1 MNTTHTA
8 RRARLVVIASGALLA
23 APLLLT
29 GCAQSDGAAAGTGG
43 TSETSE
49 TTASSLTLT
58 DGWAKA
64 NAGSEMESM
73 SAIFGTLKNGTDKEI
88 TLESAESASAGTV
101 ELHETDG
108 DGKMRE
114 KKGGFTIPAG
124 GELKLAPGGDH
135 IMLMEMPKAIKAGE
149 EVEATLHFSDGS
161 TLKVKA
167 LVKDYSG
174 ANESY
179 DGGMEHGSEDGGMD
193 HGSEDGGMDH
203 ESH

>member
-8 RRARLVVIASGALLA
+8 RRARLAVLASGALLA

-29 GCAQSDGAAAGTGG
+29 GCAQADGPAAGSGSS
-43 TSETSE
+43 SETSQKAE
-49 TTASSLTLT
+49 SGLTLS
-58 DGWAKA
+58 DSWAKA

-73 SAIFGTLKNGTDKEI
+73 SAVFGTLKNNTDKEV

-124 GELKLAPGGDH
+124 GELQLAPGGDH
-135 IMLMEMPKAIKAGE
+135 IMLMEMPKPIKAGE
-149 EVEATLHFSDGS
+149 EVEATLHFSDGA
-161 TLKVKA
+161 TLKVQA

-174 ANESY
+174 GNESY
-179 DGGMEHGSEDGGMD
+179 DGGMD

-203 ESH
+203 ASH